1 MGGITVRDELA
12 VEARV
17 FARYLVRTEP
27 APELV
32 ARYADAMTALFPE
45 PPAPADAAL
54 VRFACDRP
62 WSVPFLDA
70 ASGLVAPS
78 SRLRAKILVMAA
90 ILETTPA
97 LADEFLPR
105 NEVPLAALAVRL
117 AGAGLAAVGYALGG
131 FVLLP
136 VARRSRG

>member
-1 MGGITVRDELA
+1 MNAAQGGRVGRDELA

-17 FARYLVRTEP
+17 FARYLVRAEP

-32 ARYADAMTALFPE
+32 ARYADAMAALFPE
-45 PPAPADAAL
+45 PPPPADAAL
-54 VRFACDRP
+54 VRFASERP

-70 ASGLVAPS
+70 AAGLIAPS

-105 NEVPLAALAVRL
+105 NDVPLGTLVIRL

-131 FVLLP
+131 
-136 VARRSRG
+136 

>member
-1 MGGITVRDELA
+1 MADDELA

-27 APELV
+27 SPELT
-32 ARYADAMTALFPE
+32 ARYADAMAALFPE

-54 VRFACDRP
+54 VRFACDKP

-70 ASGLVAPS
+70 AAGLVAPG

-105 NEVPLAALAVRL
+105 NDVPFGTLVVRL

-131 FVLLP
+131 LALLP
-136 VARRSRG
+136 VARRSRE